1 MKIYFQLSIEVLS
14 VVWAQLTARG
24 IGCDCSAVGN
34 VVTVRLNNV
43 NVSIIC
49 CRIMIA
55 QS

>member
-1 MKIYFQLSIEVLS
+1 MLYELNYLL
-14 VVWAQLTARG
+14 VVG
-24 IGCDCSAVGN
+24 IGCDCSAVRN